1 MDKEIE
7 AFRKEVLRW
16 RGARRQGARPYT
28 SAMKAKALELTAG
41 LRSRGLTVES
51 AAKQV
56 GISAATLY
64 AWKKMP
70 GRAGM
75 LAVRIAR
82 DTGLARSGL
91 AGSTVQLVSPRG
103 YRVGAPDLATAVAL
117 LRELG

>member
-7 AFRKEVLRW
+7 AFRNEVLRW
-16 RGARRQGARPYT
+16 RGTRRQGARPYT

-64 AWKKMP
+64 AWKMP

-75 LAVRIAR
+75 LAVRLAP
-82 DTGLARSGL
+82 DTGLARSGV
-91 AGSTVQLVSPRG
+91 AVSTVHLVSPRG
-103 YRVGAPDLATAVAL
+103 YRVETSDLATAVAL

>member
-7 AFRKEVLRW
+7 AFRNEVLRW
-16 RGARRQGARPYT
+16 RGTRRQGARPYT

-64 AWKKMP
+64 AWKRCR
-70 GRAGM
+70 GA
-75 LAVRIAR
+75 LAC
-82 DTGLARSGL
+82 LRSG
-91 AGSTVQLVSPRG
+91 
-103 YRVGAPDLATAVAL
+103 
-117 LRELG
+117 